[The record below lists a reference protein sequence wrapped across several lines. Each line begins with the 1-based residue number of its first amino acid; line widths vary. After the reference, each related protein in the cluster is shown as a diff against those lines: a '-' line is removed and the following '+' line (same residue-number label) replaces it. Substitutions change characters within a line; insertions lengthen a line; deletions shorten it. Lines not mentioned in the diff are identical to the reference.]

1 MFLNWDD
8 TIAIARRLNNNE
20 ALTDENLINMCPH
33 DLEEIILNLKIV
45 DHLMPEGEL
54 RDNTLNAILWQW
66 MRLRD
71 ETTLREA
78 G

>member
-20 ALTDENLINMCPH
+20 ALTDENLINMRPH

-71 ETTLREA
+71 ETALREV